1 MEELM
6 ETKNPLFII
15 YITLPPSSPA
25 TSIRIVWL
33 YIPSWITLLLSIHH
47 ALHISMVSHPNAWFL
62 FQIFLPTHII
72 LFHTRGNSLAVT
84 ATDTISGSLYLPN
97 IKWLTHVD
105 IRKYVTKT
113 LHGLW
118 DFKACILT
126 HSLWQN
132 INENE
137 TGVQATI
144 FIFFLLRNFF
154 RTTCTCTVVLPLIF
168 GPKQANILPM
178 TILRLGSLDV
188 TSCCWHVRTGLVARC
203 NQRTYQSA
211 FLIGMDS

>member
-1 MEELM
+1 MKELM

-62 FQIFLPTHII
+62 FQMFLPTHII

-144 FIFFLLRNFF
+144 LFSFFLLRNFSHDMHVHSCVAINF
-154 RTTCTCTVVLPLIF
+154 RTETGQYIANDNSEAWESRCHLLLLACTDGTC
-168 GPKQANILPM
+168 
-178 TILRLGSLDV
+178 GSLQPKNIPK
-188 TSCCWHVRTGLVARC
+188 CILNRHG
-203 NQRTYQSA
+203 
-211 FLIGMDS
+211 